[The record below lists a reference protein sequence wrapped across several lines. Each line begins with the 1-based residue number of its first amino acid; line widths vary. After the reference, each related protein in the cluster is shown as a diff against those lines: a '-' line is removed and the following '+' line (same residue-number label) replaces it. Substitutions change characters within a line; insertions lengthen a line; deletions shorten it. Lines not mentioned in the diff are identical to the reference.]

1 MKIIAVNG
9 TYRSGKTTTLLTE
22 KALEGAASMGA
33 ETEML
38 LLKNKRIEY
47 CRNCLTCYRDLTSEI
62 APCVIDDDMDEI
74 LETLRDADGIIFSSP
89 IHNGFITGLMTVFF
103 ERTVWRVCR
112 STGEMFGMKGLPESR
127 LTTKPRAIATIVSA
141 GGMPTGLRKLCDQG
155 TAFLKDNGPWYFN
168 GNFIGDLYAG
178 AELKRMPESDEDW
191 HKLYFMREL
200 SRSQL
205 RKAYDLGVKMAIAI
219 REKKLKDFRPAGPVA
234 KIVMGGLLKFWPTYK
249 TADKIDGK

>member
-9 TYRSGKTTTLLTE
+9 TYRSGKTTTLLAE

-38 LLKNKRIEY
+38 LLKDKRIEY
-47 CRNCLTCYRDLTSEI
+47 CRNCLTCYGNLSSEI

-74 LETLRDADGIIFSSP
+74 LEKLNHADGIIFASP
-89 IHNGFITGLMTVFF
+89 IHCGFMTGLMTVFF

-112 STGEMFGMKGLPESR
+112 PTREMFGMKGLPESR
-127 LTTKPRAIATIVSA
+127 LTTKPRAIASIVSA

-155 TAFLKDNGPWYFN
+155 TAFIKDNGPWFFN

-178 AELKRMPESDEDW
+178 AELKRMPERDEDW
-191 HKLYFMREL
+191 HKLYFMRKL
-200 SRSQL
+200 SQSQL
-205 RKAYDLGVKMAIAI
+205 RKAYALGEKMATAI
-219 REKKLKDFRPAGPVA
+219 REKKLKDFKPAGPIA
-234 KIVMGGLLKFWPTYK
+234 ETVMGILLKFWPTYK
-249 TADKIDGK
+249 IADKIDGK

>member
-1 MKIIAVNG
+1 MAVNG
-9 TYRSGKTTTLLTE
+9 TYRSGKTTTRLTE

-33 ETEML
+33 ETEMI
-38 LLKNKRIEY
+38 LLKDKRIEY

-89 IHNGFITGLMTVFF
+89 VHCGFMTGLMTVFF

-112 STGEMFGMKGLPESR
+112 PTREMFGLKGLPESR

-141 GGMPTGLRKLCDQG
+141 GGMPASLRKLCDQG
-155 TAFLKDNGPWYFN
+155 TAFLKDNGPWFFN

-191 HKLYFMREL
+191 YKLYFMREL
-200 SRSQL
+200 SQRQL
-205 RKAYDLGVKMAIAI
+205 RQAYDLGAKVATAIQ
-219 REKKLKDFRPAGPVA
+219 EKKLKDFQPAGPIA

-249 TADKIDGK
+249 TVDKINGK